1 MFERIVQWN
10 AEGREDTNFILG
22 STGEV
27 LQGLGANESDIYMRS
42 GEIEKT
48 LQEHKEMTLE
58 ENKEA
63 LIKSSAVDGGSFSPN
78 LRFEKLEIHKVF
90 LRFPNL
96 ALTKNLSPSTLVD
109 LIRPSLKIPAR
120 KYTFSSILPKQRNPN
135 LIPIGSGFGFFVYRK
150 DISY

>member
-78 LRFEKLEIHKVF
+78 L
-90 LRFPNL
+90 

-109 LIRPSLKIPAR
+109 LIRASL
-120 KYTFSSILPKQRNPN
+120 ILNKNHWFLLRMR
-135 LIPIGSGFGFFVYRK
+135 SGALAEKRAYKTKVL
-150 DISY
+150 

>member
-78 LRFEKLEIHKVF
+78 L
-90 LRFPNL
+90 

-109 LIRPSLKIPAR
+109 LIRAFLENHCLRIQEMRPKLGRISVLTP
-120 KYTFSSILPKQRNPN
+120 ILHR
-135 LIPIGSGFGFFVYRK
+135 V
-150 DISY
+150 

>member
-78 LRFEKLEIHKVF
+78 L
-90 LRFPNL
+90 

-109 LIRPSLKIPAR
+109 LIRPSRDRARAAVDERNRIPEI
-120 KYTFSSILPKQRNPN
+120 T
-135 LIPIGSGFGFFVYRK
+135 
-150 DISY
+150 

>member
-48 LQEHKEMTLE
+48 LQEHQEMTLE

-78 LRFEKLEIHKVF
+78 L
-90 LRFPNL
+90 

-109 LIRPSLKIPAR
+109 LIRASLR
-120 KYTFSSILPKQRNPN
+120 KSR
-135 LIPIGSGFGFFVYRK
+135 
-150 DISY
+150 

>member
-78 LRFEKLEIHKVF
+78 L
-90 LRFPNL
+90 

-109 LIRPSLKIPAR
+109 LIRPSLASAVRHVGYGKSAPDSKNPERFLIITPAGR
-120 KYTFSSILPKQRNPN
+120 PREPFLRWFSRPDTL
-135 LIPIGSGFGFFVYRK
+135 
-150 DISY
+150 